1 MQAAS
6 QHCDEK
12 QLGVLQQMF
21 SALHAETRSSIT
33 ARSKLENLCREL
45 QEHYTVLQVCMCSYM
60 LQSIQVIF
68 SAVSQRTAL
77 SWKKKVQFNKLTPPT
92 HTHTQEQTI
101 RRCREDEEKRSE
113 MAGHFQV
120 KLTEIQAQI
129 EQHSARNDKLCR
141 ENANLTDKLEGLVN
155 QCELR
160 EEVRARPG

>member
-1 MQAAS
+1 MV
-6 QHCDEK
+6 
-12 QLGVLQQMF
+12 QL
-21 SALHAETRSSIT
+21 
-33 ARSKLENLCREL
+33 
-45 QEHYTVLQVCMCSYM
+45 
-60 LQSIQVIF
+60 
-68 SAVSQRTAL
+68 
-77 SWKKKVQFNKLTPPT
+77 NKLSPPT
-92 HTHTQEQTI
+92 HPQEQTI

-160 EEVRARPG
+160 EEVRAGPGSRGVCRCTLWQT